1 MNALCEVFPLCQGHL
16 SIFLM
21 HLQLFYFYL
30 LRTMAKSVQQKGARD
45 SNTQT

>member
-1 MNALCEVFPLCQGHL
+1 MNALCEVFPQCQGHF

-30 LRTMAKSVQQKGARD
+30 LRTVAKSVQQKDARG
-45 SNTQT
+45 SSTQT